1 MAKLTQD
8 MRLDLPTIGPDTIF
22 YLAKYGYNGL
32 AIQKSGVIIVKPVET
47 CALLNEHGL
56 FISYI

>member
-1 MAKLTQD
+1 MAKSGQD

-22 YLAKYGYNGL
+22 YLAKHGYNGL
-32 AIQKSGVIIVKPVET
+32 AVEKAGVIIVKPTET
-47 CALLNEHGL
+47 INLLNKSGL